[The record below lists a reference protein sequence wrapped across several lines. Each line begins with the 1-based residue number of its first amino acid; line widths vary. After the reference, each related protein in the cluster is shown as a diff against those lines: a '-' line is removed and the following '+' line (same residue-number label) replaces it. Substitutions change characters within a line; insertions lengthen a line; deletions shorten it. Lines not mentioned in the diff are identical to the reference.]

1 MLSRRSLLASV
12 LALSFGLA
20 QAAAVVGQ
28 PAPDFSVRD
37 ATGQEVKLSQFRGKH
52 VVLEWMNPGCPF
64 VRKHYESGN
73 IPATQKEAL
82 AKGVVW
88 LSLYSNDDDSWGYTK
103 PGKLQE
109 WARARSAAPTAL
121 LIDGSGTVGKAY
133 GARTTPH
140 MFLVSPTGVLL
151 YAGGIDSIASTDK
164 DDIPKATNYVRQ
176 ALGEALAGKPVSV
189 ASSRPYGCMIKYKS

>member
-1 MLSRRSLLASV
+1 MLLRRTLLASLLV
-12 LALSFGLA
+12 LPIGMA

-28 PAPDFSVRD
+28 PAPEFTVRD
-37 ATGQEVKLSQFRGKH
+37 VSGHEVKLSQFRGKH

-73 IPATQKEAL
+73 MPATQKEAM

-88 LSLYSNDDDSWGYTK
+88 LSVYSTDDDSWGYTK
-103 PGKLQE
+103 PAKLQE
-109 WARARSAAPTAL
+109 WLRSRQAAPTAVL
-121 LIDGSGTVGKAY
+121 MDGKGVVGKAY

-140 MFLVSPTGVLL
+140 MFVVSPTGVLL

-176 ALGEALAGKPVSV
+176 ALAEALSGKAVSV
-189 ASSRPYGCMIKYKS
+189 ASSRPYGCMIKYAS

>member
-1 MLSRRSLLASV
+1 MLLRRTLLTSLLV
-12 LALSFGLA
+12 LPIGMA

-28 PAPDFSVRD
+28 PAPEFAVRD
-37 ATGQEVKLSQFRGKH
+37 ASGQEVKLSQFRGKH

-73 IPATQKEAL
+73 MPAIQKEAM

-88 LSLYSNDDDSWGYTK
+88 LSVYSTDDDSWGYTK
-103 PGKLQE
+103 PAKLQE
-109 WARARSAAPTAL
+109 WLRGRQATPTAVL
-121 LIDGSGTVGKAY
+121 MDGKGLVGKAY

-140 MFLVSPTGVLL
+140 IFVVSPTGVLL

-176 ALGEALAGKPVSV
+176 ALGESLGGKPVSV
-189 ASSRPYGCMIKYKS
+189 ASSRPYGCMIKYAS